1 MSERY
6 VYLLDAGHPRIQDDL
21 SMENFLAQPH
31 VLVTRTSGHGMAE
44 DVLQKLGAKRGI
56 VLPKVILG
64 TEWLVILPSQ
74 IAEGFCEMPLTK
86 PLKTLELPFNLPAF
100 EGTLHWHSR
109 SIQSTGL
116 SWFFEQIQATLGEPG
131 VA

>member
-1 MSERY
+1 
-6 VYLLDAGHPRIQDDL
+6 
-21 SMENFLAQPH
+21 
-31 VLVTRTSGHGMAE
+31 MAE
-44 DVLQKLGAKRGI
+44 DVLQKLGAKRRI
-56 VLPKVILG
+56 KLRLPHFSVLPKVILG
-64 TEWLVILPSQ
+64 TELLVILPSQ